1 MKNIPSFLS
10 LLLALF
16 LFSCVLHADTRTV
29 TETDVAT
36 PIIIKKGDAI
46 VFSLSL
52 PTESTWTTT
61 IMLTKV
67 LLPSGTNI
75 PAGTPMPTEPLVEES
90 RETFN
95 SRAQG
100 SSIEIH
106 YSAVALG
113 QEVILCTAVGLDPV
127 YEYDRTYC
135 FIVDVENDAVAE

>member
-1 MKNIPSFLS
+1 MKNIPSFAA

-16 LFSCVLHADTRTV
+16 FLPCVLHADARMV
-29 TETDVAT
+29 NEADVAT
-36 PIIIKKGDAI
+36 PIVIKKGGTV

-52 PTESTWTTT
+52 PIESTWSTT

-95 SRAQG
+95 SRNQG
-100 SSIEIH
+100 SSIEVN

-113 QEVILCTAVGLDPV
+113 QEVILFTAVGLDPV
-127 YEYDRTYC
+127 YEYERTYC
-135 FIVDVENDAVAE
+135 FVVNVQNDPVTQ